1 MRVGEYARVSVTM
14 QFTLSQCRHTI
25 TDTPFFVSLMLTRSI
40 HEHFQV
46 PVVSGREGCFRMC
59 HCDGTSKLSN
69 CRILECI
76 EPKECRFKGKVKS
89 KLKFSFTDV
98 LTHLS
103 FESCCAYFS
112 CCVFPLSDVSAKNLI
127 FLLIHLLTRCFRML
141 VIHESGNGLSLLLTR
156 QFPVAHW

>member
-25 TDTPFFVSLMLTRSI
+25 TDTHFFVSLM
-40 HEHFQV
+40 HFQV

-98 LTHLS
+98 LTQTYHLS
-103 FESCCAYFS
+103 LAAPTLVVVFS
-112 CCVFPLSDVSAKNLI
+112 PCLMSQPKI
-127 FLLIHLLTRCFRML
+127 
-141 VIHESGNGLSLLLTR
+141 
-156 QFPVAHW
+156 

>member
-14 QFTLSQCRHTI
+14 QFTLSRCRHTI
-25 TDTPFFVSLMLTRSI
+25 TDTPFFVSLMLTRST

-98 LTHLS
+98 LTQTYHLS
-103 FESCCAYFS
+103 LAAPTLVVVFS
-112 CCVFPLSDVSAKNLI
+112 PCLMSQPKI
-127 FLLIHLLTRCFRML
+127 
-141 VIHESGNGLSLLLTR
+141 
-156 QFPVAHW
+156 

>member
-1 MRVGEYARVSVTM
+1 MSPCSSLYLSVDILLLILL
-14 QFTLSQCRHTI
+14 FS
-25 TDTPFFVSLMLTRSI
+25 VSLILTRST

-98 LTHLS
+98 LTQTYHLS
-103 FESCCAYFS
+103 LAAPTLVVVFS
-112 CCVFPLSDVSAKNLI
+112 PCLMSQPKI
-127 FLLIHLLTRCFRML
+127 
-141 VIHESGNGLSLLLTR
+141 
-156 QFPVAHW
+156 